1 MQHDVSALTHV
12 GVKRTENQDAFHADT
27 KLGLYVV
34 ADGMGGHAAGSVA
47 SETAI
52 NIFKTEIEG
61 LKQKIA
67 GFVNETV
74 DRGQISQILEDAV
87 RKAGEH
93 VFETAQKNKEMRG
106 MGTTLSALLL
116 TPNRGFIAHVGD
128 SRIYL
133 VREQDVVQVT
143 EDHSLVNELIRQG
156 RLRPNDRNR
165 ERYSNAIT
173 RAVGVYSD
181 VKVDTFDF
189 ELMTG
194 DTFLLC
200 SDGLSQY
207 LRSADEISH
216 LLASFPFAD
225 LAKVA
230 IKMANRRGG
239 SDNSTAIFVRLNDPS
254 KRDSNPNLPHRVK
267 VLSKMPMFQH
277 LTYKELVEVL
287 NISEVKTFQA
297 GQYVFRERDIGEE
310 MYVILSGRISVESD
324 DVRLATLG
332 MGGHFGEMAILDKG
346 QRSANAKADK
356 VTEALVI
363 QRKSLFS
370 LLQRDTSIAVKIL
383 WCLTQILNR
392 RLRSTNSALL
402 KASISDE
409 TDDLSNWTNLTAR
422 DD

>member
-1 MQHDVSALTHV
+1 MQHEVSALTDV
-12 GVKRTENQDAFHADT
+12 GRKRTENQDAFHTDQ

-47 SETAI
+47 SKNAI
-52 NIFKTEIEG
+52 DV
-61 LKQKIA
+61 
-67 GFVNETV
+67 FVNEVERRRAEISRFIDGTV
-74 DRGQISQILEDAV
+74 GREAVSRLLEDAV

-93 VFETAQKNKEMRG
+93 VFQTAQKNKEMRG

-116 TPNRGFIAHVGD
+116 TPSRGFIAHVGD

-133 VREQDVVQVT
+133 VREKDVVQVT

-156 RLRPNDRNR
+156 RLRPNDRQQ

-207 LRSADEISH
+207 LRSADEIGN
-216 LLASFPFAD
+216 LLTNFKFSE
-225 LAKVA
+225 LAQVA

-239 SDNSTAIFVRLNDPS
+239 SDNSTAVFVRLNDETNQ
-254 KRDSNPNLPHRVK
+254 DINPNLPHRVK

-287 NISEVKTFQA
+287 NISEVRTFQA
-297 GQYVFRERDIGEE
+297 GQYVFRENDLGEE
-310 MYVILSGRISVESD
+310 MYVILAGRISVESD

-363 QRKSLFS
+363 QRKSLFN
-370 LLQRDTSIAVKIL
+370 LLQKDTSIAVKIL

-402 KASISDE
+402 KASISE
-409 TDDLSNWTNLTAR
+409 EADDLSNWTHLTTR

>member
-1 MQHDVSALTHV
+1 MQHEVSALTHV
-12 GVKRTENQDAFHADT
+12 GRKRTENQDAFHTDQ

-34 ADGMGGHAAGSVA
+34 ADGMGGHAAGSIA
-47 SETAI
+47 SEKAI
-52 NIFKTEIEG
+52 AVFAQEIERR
-61 LKQKIA
+61 QQDIA
-67 GFVNETV
+67 RFIDGATGRETV
-74 DRGQISQILEDAV
+74 SRLLEDAV

-93 VFETAQKNKEMRG
+93 VFQMAQKNKEMRG

-116 TPNRGFIAHVGD
+116 TPGRGFIAHVGD

-133 VREQDVVQVT
+133 VREKEVVQIT

-156 RLRPNDRNR
+156 RLRPNDRQR
-165 ERYSNAIT
+165 DRYSNAIT

-207 LRSADEISH
+207 LRSADELSN
-216 LLASFPFAD
+216 LLTSFQFSE

-239 SDNSTAIFVRLNDPS
+239 SDNSTAIFVRLNDETNQAI
-254 KRDSNPNLPHRVK
+254 NPTLPHRVK

-287 NISEVKTFQA
+287 NISEVRTFES
-297 GQYVFRERDIGEE
+297 GHYIFRENDLGEE

-324 DVRLATLG
+324 DIRLATLG

-356 VTEALVI
+356 ATEALVI
-363 QRKSLFS
+363 ERKSLFR
-370 LLQRDTSIAVKIL
+370 LLQKDASIAVKIL

-402 KASISDE
+402 KASISE
-409 TDDLSNWTNLTAR
+409 EADDLSNWAHLTTR